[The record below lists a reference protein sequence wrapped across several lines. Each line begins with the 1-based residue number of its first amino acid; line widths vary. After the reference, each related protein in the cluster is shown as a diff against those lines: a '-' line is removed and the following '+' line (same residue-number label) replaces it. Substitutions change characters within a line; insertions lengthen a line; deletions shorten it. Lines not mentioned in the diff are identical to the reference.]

1 MKKRINLFARKK
13 RFNSFALYSIKI
25 RKYGAVAGVLL
36 FFIFIFF
43 VYLMVDTQRKM
54 SELTM
59 KKQQYLTYLLNEKD
73 TEASIRFFKG
83 KQTQLTKFLGDDAQF
98 VPYYAILRNAL
109 MDSTESA
116 ALDSV
121 EIDKNRVTDF
131 VVRFQDYESMVSF
144 LKFVESN
151 EFLRFFDEL
160 SMASLNLTR
169 DADLLTKKTAS
180 VKNYQLQFKGKFKAI
195 NE

>member
-13 RFNSFALYSIKI
+13 RFDSFVSYSVNI
-25 RKYGAVAGVLL
+25 RKYGAVVGVLL
-36 FFIFIFF
+36 FCLFMFF
-43 VYLMVDTQRKM
+43 VYLVVNTQRRM
-54 SELTM
+54 SDLT
-59 KKQQYLTYLLNEKD
+59 KQKQQYLSYLLTEKD

-83 KQTQLTKFLGDDAQF
+83 KQTQLTKFLSDDAQF
-98 VPYYAILRNAL
+98 VSYYAILRNAL

-116 ALDSV
+116 VLDSV
-121 EIDKNRVTDF
+121 EIDKNRDTVF
-131 VVRFQDYESMVSF
+131 VVRFQTYESMVSF
-144 LKFVESN
+144 LKYVEST

-169 DADLLTKKTAS
+169 DVSAVAKTSS

>member
-13 RFNSFALYSIKI
+13 RFDSFTSYSVNI
-25 RKYGAVAGVLL
+25 RKYGAVVGVLL
-36 FFIFIFF
+36 FCLFMFL
-43 VYLMVDTQRKM
+43 VYLMVSTQRKM
-54 SELTM
+54 SDLTRQ
-59 KKQQYLTYLLNEKD
+59 KQQYLSYLLTEKD

-83 KQTQLTKFLGDDAQF
+83 KQTQLTRFLSDDAQF
-98 VPYYAILRNAL
+98 VPYYAILRDAL

-116 ALDSV
+116 VLDSV
-121 EIDKNRVTDF
+121 EIDKNRDTVF
-131 VVRFQDYESMVSF
+131 VVQFQTYESMVSF
-144 LKFVESN
+144 LKYVEST

-169 DADLLTKKTAS
+169 DVNAIAKTS
-180 VKNYQLQFKGKFKAI
+180 SIKNYQLQFKGKFKAI